1 MRKRL
6 LDKNGRRILTRILI
20 IVVSA
25 FFITYFIQWRFFN
38 NDSARTWEFIFN
50 RPLVF
55 LWNTLLLA
63 FMELVIS
70 SIFRTPWTGAGI
82 TFVISIIIMY
92 ISAQKQAFRGQPL
105 MPDDFSLTD
114 QAGTITKFI
123 DVWSLVRMLI
133 AVALAIGL
141 TLLLNYLTKT
151 FFDVKDRVAPKRFW
165 NKNLRIFRFTIFV
178 VGIVGFLSCS
188 NFIRNHSGERYEE
201 IPFLNTKFTAWNQM
215 LNYENNGFI
224 MGFLY
229 NWSKFNLKAPDGY
242 SEEKI
247 AEIKDSYT
255 RTLTPGEEPKE
266 KTTNS
271 LADAEYNI
279 VIVLDESYY
288 DLSVI
293 SDYVKISPKEVTPVL
308 RNLIKND
315 KESKNYAVGQ
325 MYTVDYGGGT
335 ANIEFE
341 VDTAM
346 TDYWIGTVPYVDLV
360 PHVETVPSIAHIAK
374 EAGYQTLA
382 IHPFNGGMYKRN
394 ISLVKEGFDRF
405 IDETEMEFKDKDE
418 NREYIND
425 RSAYKETM
433 KYLKENDEKTLIS
446 LITMQNHA
454 GYGKDGFKNR
464 KYTVTADVSKDDK
477 SAIEVY
483 AQTLNLS
490 DKYLGEFLNELE
502 NFDEKTVVLWY
513 GDHSPGIFEK
523 INNNKDKKVRDLSY
537 VTPYLI
543 WANFD
548 LEEVEYSNIT
558 RFKQSKTTLPTTSP
572 NCLTVTLFDL
582 LNLEKPDHMQLAAD
596 VCKEV
601 PILSQSYYENEG
613 PFKSTALSNYE
624 LFTYDILGGKQY
636 WLK

>member
-1 MRKRL
+1 MRRRL

-25 FFITYFIQWRFFN
+25 LFIMFFIQWRFFN

-63 FMELVIS
+63 FLELIIS
-70 SIFRTPWTGAGI
+70 SIFKTPWTGAGI

-165 NKNLRIFRFTIFV
+165 NKNLRIFRFTILIIGV
-178 VGIVGFLSCS
+178 VGFLSCS
-188 NFIRNHSGERYEE
+188 NFIRNHNGERYEE

-464 KYTVTADVSKDDK
+464 KYTVTADVSEDDR

-582 LNLEKPDHMQLAAD
+582 LNLEKPDYMQLTAD

-601 PILSQSYYENEG
+601 PILSQPYYENEG